1 MGTLKELRDARLHK
15 LHELQKLGIDPY
27 TQINSR
33 THTNHQLA
41 EGFKKLEDHD
51 VTMVGRIKSIR
62 TMGGMAFIDVVD
74 ESGKLQAYTSKQQ
87 LQGDHEHNGLAFA
100 ELRLLDPGDFIE
112 AHGKLTKTKV
122 GEISVFATTIRVLTK
137 SLRPLPDEHEGF
149 VNAETRY
156 RQRYVDMIVNPE
168 VKRIQEVRAAVT
180 QEIRTYLDEQGFT
193 EVETPVLQPVY
204 GGASAR
210 PFTTEHRK
218 LASTFFLRI
227 SDELYLKRAIVAGF
241 ERVFEIGKDF
251 RNEGID
257 RSHNPEFTMAE
268 LYWAYA
274 TYEDLMELTEKL
286 FARIIK
292 KVHGQ
297 MTVVFQGEKLDF
309 TPPYRRVTFRDL
321 VLEHT
326 KVDIDNVTREGL
338 IAEIKQRKIEVDLK
352 SPLPALLD
360 EFYKETTR
368 PNITQPL
375 FLLDYPAEMSPLAKK
390 KPDEPSKVASM
401 QLVAAGMELI
411 KAYNELNDP
420 IDQLERLQAEEKVL
434 KAGHS
439 SEAQPIDYD
448 FIRAL
453 EVGMPPTAGW
463 GLGIDRLVLFLMNQP
478 TLKETIM
485 FPTLRPETFDPKEF
499 EVDEDGGK
507 DAPA

>member
-27 TQINSR
+27 TQTANR
-33 THTNHQLA
+33 THTNKDLI
-41 EGFKKLEDHD
+41 EGYAKLEDHD
-51 VTMVGRIKSIR
+51 VAIVGRVKSIR
-62 TMGGMAFIDVVD
+62 TMGGVVFIDVVD
-74 ESGKLQAYTSKQQ
+74 ESGKLQAYVKKQE
-87 LQGDHEHNGLAFA
+87 LKADHEHNALGFD

-112 AHGKLTKTKV
+112 TSGKLTKTKA
-122 GEISVFATTIRVLTK
+122 GEISVLAPTIRLLTK
-137 SLRPLPDEHEGF
+137 SLRPLPDEHDGF
-149 VNAETRY
+149 VHPETRY

-168 VKRIQEVRAAVT
+168 VKRIQEVRAVVT
-180 QEIRTYLDEQGFT
+180 QGIRAYLDGEGFT
-193 EVETPVLQPVY
+193 EVETPILQPVY

-274 TYEDLMELTEKL
+274 DYEDLMKLTEEL
-286 FARIIK
+286 FTCVIK
-292 KVHGQ
+292 KVHGG
-297 MTVVFQGEKLDF
+297 TKVAYQGETYDF
-309 TPPYRRVTFRDL
+309 KPPYRRASFRDL
-321 VLEHT
+321 IKEHT
-326 KVDIDNVTREGL
+326 DVDIDTVKRDEL
-338 IAEIKQRKIEVDLK
+338 LAEIKKRKIEINPQAPMKD
-352 SPLPALLD
+352 LLD

-368 PNITQPL
+368 PNIKQPTYV
-375 FLLDYPAEMSPLAKK
+375 LDYPYELSPLAKRK
-390 KPDEPSKVASM
+390 AGDPSKVGSM
-401 QLVAAGMELI
+401 QLVVAGMELI
-411 KAYNELNDP
+411 KSYNELNDP
-420 IDQLERLQAEEKVL
+420 IDQLERLQTEEKIL

-439 SEAQPIDYD
+439 EEAQPVDYD

-453 EVGMPPTAGW
+453 EIGMPPTAGW
-463 GLGIDRLVLFLMNQP
+463 GLGIDRLVLFLMDQP

-485 FPTLRPETFDPKEF
+485 FPTLRPEKFDPKEF
-499 EVDEDGGK
+499 SS
-507 DAPA
+507 

>member
-27 TQINSR
+27 TQINHR
-33 THTNHQLA
+33 THTNQELID
-41 EGFKKLEDHD
+41 GFAKLEDSE
-51 VTMVGRIKSIR
+51 VTIVGRVKSIR
-62 TMGGMAFIDVVD
+62 TMGGVVFIDVVD
-74 ESGKLQAYTSKQQ
+74 ESGKLQTYIKKQEMTV
-87 LQGDHEHNGLAFA
+87 DHAKNSLAFD

-112 AHGKLTKTKV
+112 ASGKLTKTKA
-122 GEISVFATTIRVLTK
+122 GEISVLAPTIRLLTK
-137 SLRPLPDEHEGF
+137 SLRPLPDEHDGF
-149 VNAETRY
+149 KHPEARY

-168 VKRIQEVRAAVT
+168 AKRIQEVRAQVT
-180 QEIRTYLDEQGFT
+180 QEIRAFLDGEGFI

-274 TYEDLMELTEKL
+274 DYEKLMMLTEEL
-286 FARIIK
+286 LTRVIK
-292 KVHGQ
+292 KVHGKT
-297 MTVVFQGEKLDF
+297 TVSFQGETHDF
-309 TPPYRRVTFRDL
+309 KTPYRRVSFRDL
-321 VLEHT
+321 IKEET
-326 KVDIDNVTREGL
+326 GVDTDTVTREEL
-338 IAEIKQRKIEVDLK
+338 LAEIKKRKIEINPKAPMKD
-352 SPLPALLD
+352 LLD

-368 PNITQPL
+368 PKVKQPI
-375 FLLDYPAEMSPLAKK
+375 FVLDYPAELSPLAKRKADDPK
-390 KPDEPSKVASM
+390 KVGSM
-401 QLVAAGMELI
+401 QLVVAGMELI

-420 IDQLERLQAEEKVL
+420 IDQLERLQSEEKTL

-439 SEAQPIDYD
+439 DEAQPIDYD

-463 GLGIDRLVLFLMNQP
+463 GLGIDRLVLFLMDQP

-485 FPTLRPETFDPKEF
+485 FPTLRPEKFDPKEF
-499 EVDEDGGK
+499 TVDK
-507 DAPA
+507 DTKA